1 MSLSI
6 METLSII
13 KQVVD
18 GNPENFRF
26 LSPEFENNFTEPYW
40 DGRWAEHIF
49 RMSAFVRLPSF
60 VEKVGDSFK
69 LINESSIMMKS
80 GNKSGKADA
89 ILASN
94 DTVMLV
100 SCKWGNF
107 HGRDA
112 YDASKLKDLAFHSY
126 PTLKHIY
133 GYVGKDPNFSLDNE
147 ISFDKDFLVKC
158 WDELWAYLQENDFNW
173 NQINESCKTRKVLK
187 YKRHQLDA
195 IVFAKEVFQN
205 TENCLFYHSP
215 RTGKTI
221 TALGTAK
228 SMGAK
233 KVLWITPMPSI
244 NYQVTDTLSEF
255 DKFSKWTYFDYNDRN
270 SSGSLA
276 SANVVVCSF
285 QRINNQEK
293 YQELFDI
300 QWDFVIID
308 EVHTHSE
315 SDNNQDVLDNLAP
328 CKRLWLS
335 ATPFKNILLGRF
347 DTTNTHKFTNQ
358 ELYSLKKTDKQ
369 YAKYPQINYLLY
381 SSDAVKTLV
390 KNASSFYDK
399 DEWFT
404 FSKLFEISDKNFVYQ
419 NQVKEFIE
427 GFFINQYNRLGL
439 RSLDVFQ
446 KTKNILL
453 FVPSIEVQE
462 LLSKMMVN
470 LFEQHNMQNV
480 YSVDFTNSNI
490 NSGKTLKDWI
500 ITNNRNAKQVNIV
513 LAVEQLSCGV
523 TLPSCDMVVM
533 WNDGKSEAEY
543 IQRAERCKNPKDDV
557 DNVYV
562 VDFNPHRCL
571 QSHGMQIEA
580 NTGKEISIQAT
591 TTYLDHINIMLYD
604 DKEKFKTIDPRI
616 FVSHFENHNYRLTT
630 FSRIQTSDVI
640 DKKTINLISQ
650 IVAGNSKNVVQTK
663 LLDEELGRED
673 SIQNTVRVSA
683 SNPDEEE
690 KPVKIDDDMMKN
702 IKGLKELIPWWFII
716 TKFKFKNLNEIF
728 DAIRAD

>member
-1 MSLSI
+1 MD
-6 METLSII
+6 TLSII

-18 GNPENFRF
+18 GNPENFRL
-26 LSPEFENNFTEPYW
+26 LSPDFNQNFTEPYW

-49 RMSAFVRLPSF
+49 RLSAFVRVPSF
-60 VEKVGDSFK
+60 IEMVGDNFK
-69 LINESSIMMKS
+69 LINEPSIKMKS

-89 ILASN
+89 ILASD
-94 DTVMLV
+94 DTVILV
-100 SCKWGNF
+100 SSKWGNF

-112 YDASKLKDLAFHSY
+112 YDASKLKDLAFNSY
-126 PTLKHIY
+126 STYKHIY
-133 GYVGKDPNFSLDNE
+133 GYVGKDPNFSHDDE
-147 ISFDKDFLVKC
+147 ISFNQEFLVKC
-158 WDELWAYLQENDFNW
+158 WKELWDYLVENDFNW
-173 NQINESCKTRKVLK
+173 DDINESCKTRKVLK

-195 IVFAKEVFQN
+195 IVTAKEIFQYHRD
-205 TENCLFYHSP
+205 CLFYHSP

-255 DKFSKWTYFDYNDRN
+255 DKFKSWTYFDYNDRN
-270 SSGSLA
+270 SNGDLK

-285 QRINNQEK
+285 QRINNQDK
-293 YQELFDI
+293 YTDLFDI
-300 QWDFVIID
+300 NWDLIIID

-315 SDNNQDVLDNLAP
+315 SDNNQDILDNLNTN
-328 CKRLWLS
+328 KRLWLS

-347 DTTNTHKFTNQ
+347 DATNTHQFTNQ
-358 ELYSLKKTDKQ
+358 ELYALKKSDKN
-369 YAKYPQINYLLY
+369 YANYPQINYLLY
-381 SSDAVKTLV
+381 SSDAVKTLIQT
-390 KNASSFYDK
+390 ASSFYDK

-404 FSKLFEISDKNFVYQ
+404 FSKLFEISNGSFVYQ

-453 FVPSIEVQE
+453 FVPSIEVQV
-462 LLSKMMVN
+462 LLTKMMVS
-470 LFEQHNMQNV
+470 LFEQHKMQNV
-480 YSVDFTNSNI
+480 YSVDLTNSNI
-490 NSGKTLKDWI
+490 NTGKTLKDWI
-500 ITNNRNAKQVNIV
+500 ISNNRNAKQVNIV

-557 DNVYV
+557 KDVYV

-591 TTYLDHINIMLYD
+591 SAYLDHINIMLYD
-604 DKEKFKTIDPRI
+604 DKDKFKTIDPRF
-616 FVSHFENHNYRLTT
+616 FVSHFEKHNYPLRT
-630 FSRIQTSDVI
+630 FSRIQTSDI
-640 DKKTINLISQ
+640 LDKKTINLINQFVSE
-650 IVAGNSKNVVQTK
+650 KNKKEVQTK
-663 LLDEELGRED
+663 LLDEDLGRED
-673 SIQNTVRVSA
+673 AIQNTVRVSA
-683 SNPDEEE
+683 SNPDEE
-690 KPVKIDDDMMKN
+690 KPEPIKDDMIQK
-702 IKGLKELIPWWFII
+702 IKSLKELIPWWFII
-716 TKFKFKNLNEIF
+716 TKFKHKNLSDIF
-728 DAIRAD
+728 DAMRAD

>member
-1 MSLSI
+1 

-26 LSPEFENNFTEPYW
+26 LSSDFTQNFTEPYW

-49 RMSAFVRLPSF
+49 RMSAFVRVPSF
-60 VEKVGDSFK
+60 VEAVGDNYK
-69 LINESSIMMKS
+69 LINEPSIKMKS

-89 ILASN
+89 ILASD
-94 DTVMLV
+94 DTVILV

-112 YDASKLKDLAFHSY
+112 YDASKLKDLAFDAYSTY
-126 PTLKHIY
+126 KHIF
-133 GYVGKDPNFSLDNE
+133 GYVGKDPNFSNDNE
-147 ISFDKDFLVKC
+147 ISFNEDFLIKC
-158 WDELWAYLQENDFNW
+158 WEELWAYLVEYDFNW
-173 NQINESCKTRKVLK
+173 NEINESCKTRKVLK

-195 IVFAKEVFQN
+195 ILRAKEVFQN
-205 TENCLFYHSP
+205 HRDCLFYHSP

-228 SMGAK
+228 NMGAK
-233 KVLWITPMPSI
+233 KILWITPMPSI
-244 NYQVTDTLSEF
+244 NYQVTDTLLEF
-255 DKFSKWTYFDYNDRN
+255 DKFKSWTFYDYNDRN
-270 SSGSLA
+270 SSGSLQ
-276 SANVVVCSF
+276 SSNVIVCSF

-300 QWDFVIID
+300 NWDMIIID

-315 SDNNQDVLDNLAP
+315 SNNNQDILDNLNSP
-328 CKRLWLS
+328 KRLWLS

-347 DTTNTHKFTNQ
+347 DATNTHQFTNQ
-358 ELYSLKKTDKQ
+358 ELYTLKKTDKN

-381 SSDAVKTLV
+381 SSDAVKTLIQT
-390 KNASSFYDK
+390 ASSFYDK

-404 FSKLFEISDKNFVYQ
+404 FSKLFEISNGQFVYQ
-419 NQVKEFIE
+419 NQVKEFVE

-453 FVPSIEVQE
+453 FVPSIEIQE
-462 LLSKMMVN
+462 LLSKMMAS
-470 LFEQHNMQNV
+470 LFDQHKMQNV

-500 ITNNRNAKQVNIV
+500 LSNNRNAKQVNIV

-523 TLPSCDMVVM
+523 TLPACDMVVM

-543 IQRAERCKNPKDDV
+543 IQRAERCKNPKDNVQD
-557 DNVYV
+557 VYV

-580 NTGKEISIQAT
+580 NSGKEISVQAT
-591 TTYLDHINIMLYD
+591 VAYLDHINIMLYD
-604 DKEKFKTIDPRI
+604 DKEKFKTIDPRL
-616 FVSHFENHNYRLTT
+616 FVSHFEKHNYPLRT
-630 FSRIQTSDVI
+630 FSRIQTNDAL
-640 DKKTINLISQ
+640 DKKTITLLNQFISE
-650 IVAGNSKNVVQTK
+650 KNKKEIHTK
-663 LLDEELGRED
+663 LLDEDLGRED
-673 SIQNTVRVSA
+673 SIQNKVKISA
-683 SNPDEEE
+683 SSPDEENAE
-690 KPVKIDDDMMKN
+690 PEPIKDEMIQKIKS
-702 IKGLKELIPWWFII
+702 LKELIPWWFLI
-716 TKFKFKNLNEIF
+716 TKFKHKNLSEIF
-728 DAIRAD
+728 DAMRAD